1 MDEIL
6 VEVRM
11 GRLSRATLLAW
22 TDGTAT
28 LVPLG
33 RFLELAEIEFTVDSL
48 GVTRALLHPGDREIV
63 VHPAD
68 PSASVGGDVVSMSG
82 GEVVSLDG
90 QTFVAAEALGRLL
103 DLELRMDWT
112 DLSLVVMDPRSLP
125 LARRLAR
132 EARWRAL
139 RARTDGS
146 SDVDRVEV
154 AASPWGG
161 AVLDWELFSDMDR
174 PIESTAFFA
183 GLGARYLDGDL
194 RLSARSLGPASEGA
208 YRVDAT
214 YQAVFEDRH
223 WIRQLRLG
231 DGFGTGPR
239 FRDMRGVAITNAPYA
254 RPTFFGVDAVSGR
267 VGPGWEVELRQSGQ
281 TLDLTRADE
290 QGAFALDIPLSYGEN
305 AVQVVAFGPHG
316 QVVTSDRVFLLSS
329 NRLPAGALEWGLSGG
344 ACRGGRCQWTGNADL
359 WYGISQDWTVR
370 GGTEAFGRDTL
381 PSLVQPYLGVTG
393 VVLPGLE
400 LSGEAIR
407 SGYLRG
413 GLMYA
418 PSSRIRVRGVYTDF
432 SSSEP
437 EPVLHDARRRTT
449 TEADVFVR
457 PVQDSPRLYLRGSF
471 QRQTLTTGD
480 LTRLQVAAMVP
491 AGRLGV
497 EAGYRRELDAPA
509 EGPGRSRDFP
519 FAALSGSLPLRR
531 VGHVWVRSEVELDG
545 IDRLNRIRGQAS
557 VQLPYGFRLQ
567 VGAGWQETLGS
578 SLSIGLSAI
587 LAPLRTTTQAVSGRG
602 LPTRVTQLT
611 RGSVNWNEATGS
623 VSLTPGPGLQR
634 GGISGHVFLDRNGN
648 GVRDAD
654 ESGLADV
661 RMVVG
666 GQAVTTDERGRYKAW
681 DLLPF
686 RPVRLWTDSTSIDD
700 PTLVP
705 TRGQVEVVV
714 PPSSFGRVDVPVSPS
729 REIAGRVVRYVDGRD
744 VPLPRAGLHLVHL
757 KTGDVRPLRAFS
769 DGEVYLSGVRPG
781 HYELRLDP
789 EYAEA
794 AGLERFGGHARFVVP
809 AGADDLSVIGPV
821 VLRVVSVPEGGRRP

>member
-22 TDGTAT
+22 TDGVTT

-33 RFLELAEIEFTVDSL
+33 RFLDLAEIEFTIDTQ
-48 GVTRALLHPGDREIV
+48 GVTRAVLHPGNREVV

-68 PSASVGGDVVSMSG
+68 PSARIGGDAISLARG
-82 GEVVSLDG
+82 DVVSLDG
-90 QTFVAAEALGRLL
+90 ETYVAAHALGRLL

-112 DLSLVVMDPRSLP
+112 DLSLVVMDPRDLP
-125 LARRLAR
+125 LGRRLAR

-139 RARTDGS
+139 RARPDES
-146 SDVDRVEV
+146 SELDRVELG
-154 AASPWGG
+154 AAPWGG
-161 AVLDWELFSDMDR
+161 AVLDWELFSDLDR
-174 PIESTAFFA
+174 PVESTAVAA

-194 RLSARSLGPASEGA
+194 RLSARSLGPASEGR

-214 YQAVFEDRH
+214 YQAVFDDRR
-223 WIRQLRLG
+223 WIRQLRVG

-239 FRDMRGVAITNAPYA
+239 FRDMRGVALTNAPYA
-254 RPTFFGVDAVSGR
+254 RPTFFGIDAVAGR

-290 QGAFALDIPLSYGEN
+290 EGAFALDIPLSYGEN

-344 ACRGGRCQWTGNADL
+344 ACRTGRCQWTGNADL
-359 WYGISQDWTVR
+359 WYGISEDWTVR

-381 PSLVQPYLGVTG
+381 PSLVQPYVGVTG
-393 VVLPGLE
+393 MVLPGLE

-432 SSSEP
+432 SSADP
-437 EPVLHDARRRTT
+437 EPVLHDTRRRTT

-457 PVQDSPRLYLRGSF
+457 PVRDNPRLYVRGSLLH
-471 QRQTLTTGD
+471 QSLTTGD
-480 LTRLQVAAMVP
+480 LTRIQAAAMVP
-491 AGRLGV
+491 AGLLGV
-497 EAGYRRELDAPA
+497 EAGYRREMDDPA
-509 EGPGRSRDFP
+509 GGPRRATDFP
-519 FAALSGSLPLRR
+519 FAALTGSVPLRR
-531 VGHVWVRSEVELDG
+531 LGHVWVRGEVELNG
-545 IDRLNRIRGQAS
+545 LDRLNRIRAQAAT
-557 VQLPYGFRLQ
+557 QLPHGFRLQ

-578 SLSIGLSAI
+578 SVFVGLSAV
-587 LAPLRTTTQAVSGRG
+587 LAPLRTSTQMVSGRG
-602 LPTRVTQLT
+602 LPTRVTQST

-634 GGISGHVFLDRNGN
+634 GGIAGHVFLDRNGN
-648 GVRDAD
+648 GIRDPD

-666 GQAVTTDERGRYKAW
+666 GQAVTTDDRGRYKAW

-705 TRGQVEVVV
+705 ARGQVEVVV

-729 REIAGRVVRYVDGRD
+729 REITGRVVRYADGRD
-744 VPLPRAGLHLVHL
+744 APLPRAGLQLVHL
-757 KTGDVRPLRAFS
+757 KTGEVRPLRTFS

-781 HYELRLDP
+781 RYELRLDP

-794 AGLERFGGHARFVVP
+794 AGLERFGGHARFIVP
-809 AGADDLSVIGPV
+809 VGDDDLSLIGPV
-821 VLRVVSVPEGGRRP
+821 VLRVVPVSRDGGGR